1 MDEVEIFNKMNQIV
15 ESPQL
20 DLLFED
26 NERAQK
32 IAEHRAWLRSIRHE
46 VPSTA
51 KHYKVGIYIRY
62 FNQTKYD
69 NYLYYHKKQFS
80 DTMALCPN
88 WEFVGFYIDTGSN
101 APNMENAP
109 EWSRLIQDCFD
120 GKVDLIITQKIS
132 NVTKKMHEIIFLSRI
147 LAALPH
153 PVGIYFISEDLFTTA
168 TYYREDLDD
177 TFSLSTY
184 NKLSA
189 EGFREAKDICTEE
202 KEMSFLPFMDIEDI
216 FDLEDSFDDKDV

>member
-32 IAEHRAWLRSIRHE
+32 IAEHRSWLRSIRHE